1 MILWT
6 SDWISTLKSTGVWV
20 VHHYNIFLSFRR
32 FLLHQLAPRIKFRC
46 PGTIMKSG
54 PLTTGDIN
62 SLYATKY
69 FDKGQSRPTPDTIG
83 IAPGIL
89 RQYFR
94 QTRSRSSI
102 ILPSKCGP
110 EMGRSGNRSASPSK
124 SCHK

>member
-62 SLYATKY
+62 FLYATKY
-69 FDKGQSRPTPDTIG
+69 FDKGQSRPTPDTMES
-83 IAPGIL
+83 
-89 RQYFR
+89 RQAYYDNISDR
-94 QTRSRSSI
+94 RDPV
-102 ILPSKCGP
+102 LPSSCP
-110 EMGRSGNRSASPSK
+110 PSAVQKWDDLETVPPRASK